1 MEGSG
6 KGQNSRSPARIEHYS
21 PPRQLLELGKLQTE
35 MTGGGHHQNEWIR
48 FSDRE
53 FIVEAFAWVFP
64 SPTFALVN
72 RLGARGWWPGSHASV
87 PQRHYLDAVPIAKD
101 SEIGRASCRER
112 G

>member
-1 MEGSG
+1 
-6 KGQNSRSPARIEHYS
+6 
-21 PPRQLLELGKLQTE
+21 

-72 RLGARGWWPGSHASV
+72 RLGARGWCPGSDAPV
-87 PQRHYLDAVPIAKD
+87 PQRHYLDAVPIATDAAGGPKL
-101 SEIGRASCRER
+101 SPASSLRSYLLCPIKATLFCISFLC
-112 G
+112 